1 MILDKEIF
9 NHTVLGNKKFEIESD
24 LIPKSGRLLQCSSCN
39 HKWFY
44 KKDILEETEVVIKK
58 QDIKSKKNEPPV
70 EEINNIKVFEDLA
83 PSKKKKRKHSYR
95 HPENKKLSFLNV
107 ILVFIIS
114 IIALIVLLDTFK
126 SPISLMM
133 PNIEFILESLYET
146 LKDILL
152 FIQDLL

>member
-1 MILDKEIF
+1 MIITCEQCL
-9 NHTVLGNKKFEIESD
+9 KKFEIESS
-24 LIPKSGRLLQCSSCN
+24 LIPKKGRLLQCSSCD

-83 PSKKKKRKHSYR
+83 SAKEKKRKHSYKSIQT
-95 HPENKKLSFLNV
+95 ENKKLSFLNV

-126 SPISLMM
+126 SPISLMI

>member
-1 MILDKEIF
+1 MIITCEQCL
-9 NHTVLGNKKFEIESD
+9 KKFEIESS
-24 LIPKSGRLLQCSSCN
+24 LIPKKGRLLQCSSCA

-44 KKDILEETEVVIKK
+44 KRDISEETKVVLER
-58 QDIKSKKNEPPV
+58 QDIKTKKIEPIIK
-70 EEINNIKVFEDLA
+70 ENNNIKIFNDSETF
-83 PSKKKKRKHSYR
+83 KKNKRKHSYK
-95 HPENKKLSFLNV
+95 HLENKKLSFLNV

-126 SPISLMM
+126 SPISLMI

>member
-1 MILDKEIF
+1 MIITCEQCL
-9 NHTVLGNKKFEIESD
+9 KKFEIESS
-24 LIPKSGRLLQCSSCN
+24 LIPKKGRLLQCSSCA
-39 HKWFY
+39 HKWFF
-44 KKDILEETEVVIKK
+44 KRDISEETEIVLEH
-58 QDIKSKKNEPPV
+58 QDIKIKKIEPIIK
-70 EEINNIKVFEDLA
+70 ENNNIKIFNDSETF
-83 PSKKKKRKHSYR
+83 KKNKRKHSYR
-95 HPENKKLSFLNV
+95 HLENKKLSFLNV

-126 SPISLMM
+126 SPISFMI

>member
-1 MILDKEIF
+1 MIITCEQCP
-9 NHTVLGNKKFEIESD
+9 KKFVIESN
-24 LIPKSGRLLQCSSCN
+24 LIPQKGRLLQCSSCG

-44 KKDILEETEVVIKK
+44 KRDISEETKVVLER
-58 QDIKSKKNEPPV
+58 QDIKTKKIEPTIKENDNIKIFNDSETFKKN
-70 EEINNIKVFEDLA
+70 
-83 PSKKKKRKHSYR
+83 KRKHSYK
-95 HPENKKLSFLNV
+95 HLENKKLSFLNV

-126 SPISLMM
+126 SPISLAI
-133 PNIEFILESLYET
+133 PSIEFILENLYET

>member
-1 MILDKEIF
+1 MIIKCEQC
-9 NHTVLGNKKFEIESD
+9 NKKFEIEST
-24 LIPKSGRLLQCSSCN
+24 LIPEKGRLLQCSSCT
-39 HKWFY
+39 HQWFY

-58 QDIKSKKNEPPV
+58 QDIKSKKKEPPV

-83 PSKKKKRKHSYR
+83 PAKVKKRKHSYKSIQT
-95 HPENKKLSFLNV
+95 ENKKLSFLNV

-126 SPISLMM
+126 SPISLMI

>member
-1 MILDKEIF
+1 MIITCEQCL
-9 NHTVLGNKKFEIESD
+9 KKFEIESS
-24 LIPKSGRLLQCSSCN
+24 LIPKKGRLLQCSSCT

-44 KKDILEETEVVIKK
+44 KRDISEETEVVLEPQNIKT
-58 QDIKSKKNEPPV
+58 KKIEPIINED
-70 EEINNIKVFEDLA
+70 NNIKIFNDSETF
-83 PSKKKKRKHSYR
+83 KKNKRKHSYR
-95 HPENKKLSFLNV
+95 HIENKKLSFLNV

-126 SPISLMM
+126 NPISLMI

>member
-1 MILDKEIF
+1 MIITCGQCD
-9 NHTVLGNKKFEIESD
+9 KKFEIEST
-24 LIPKSGRLLQCSSCN
+24 LIPEKGRLLQCSSCN
-39 HKWFY
+39 HQWFY
-44 KKDILEETEVVIKK
+44 KKNVLKETEIVLKK

-70 EEINNIKVFEDLA
+70 EEVDNIKVFEDLA
-83 PSKKKKRKHSYR
+83 PPKEKKRKHSYKSIQT
-95 HPENKKLSFLNV
+95 ENKKLSFLNV

-126 SPISLMM
+126 SPISLMI

-152 FIQDLL
+152 FVQDLF